1 MNFVRLI
8 LDIDYGNYSYNGASN
23 TEMGNLGLFFT
34 DDVGCSGGDS
44 FKDFVLNDKFLCASS
59 NATYLEKEDDYI
71 LLSSLHAEDLYNPV
85 ELRITRD
92 QFLKLINDWNEK
104 VCKVKPKE
112 VIIKY
117 ENGEFIFETK
127 N

>member
-1 MNFVRLI
+1 MEFVRFI
-8 LDIDYGNYSYNGASN
+8 YTDRGYYSSRDASN
-23 TEMGNLGLFFT
+23 VEMESLGSFFT

-85 ELRITRD
+85 ELKITRD
-92 QFLKLINDWNEK
+92 QFLKLIDDWNEK

-112 VIIKY
+112 VIIKH